1 MKSNKGTVLQIV
13 LIIFMVLTISITS
26 LSKVVISNSTILK
39 EHQEIN
45 RKRQLELTILHY
57 YKYEMVEGILISD
70 NLTIDQYDI
79 HYSVDDM
86 GSYYYITTEIKSNN
100 LVYGFITKIELET
113 INILEFSYLW
123 YKSISIIIKI
133 WYTTKEKINVRRI
146 KDD

>member
-113 INILEFSYLW
+113 INILEFSYL
-123 YKSISIIIKI
+123 
-133 WYTTKEKINVRRI
+133 
-146 KDD
+146 